1 MSLNDSMIQVIEPH
15 LHVTLGTITAQE
27 QNKKEIVNKV
37 KSKYSKSSD
46 WNVITFIAEAF
57 KVI

>member
-1 MSLNDSMIQVIEPH
+1 MIQVIEPH

-37 KSKYSKSSD
+37 KSKCSKNSD